1 MRLVLKTDI
10 EIGDWR
16 RGLRGSF
23 FTVSIFVFLKFSAN
37 TFECIANSKINF
49 KRVPDRWDS
58 KCKSSLRHR
67 FDMFWNQKGP
77 L

>member
-49 KRVPDRWDS
+49 KI
-58 KCKSSLRHR
+58 
-67 FDMFWNQKGP
+67 
-77 L
+77 